1 MSKEFTMKK
10 KSLVSVI
17 LLLTLCALLCIAT
30 ACSINSEKEDT
41 KDQIYSVYK
50 SYVSYAESKGETPL
64 TYEEWLAT
72 IKGDTGANGKDG
84 ITPKLQINAMTNMW
98 EISYD
103 NGETWTSLN
112 VKATG
117 ENGADGTNGTNG
129 TNGKDGITPKLQINT
144 TTNMWE
150 ISYDNGETWTSLN
163 VKATGENGADGTNG
177 TNGTNG
183 KDGITP
189 KLQINA
195 TTNMWEISYDN
206 GETWTSLNVKAT
218 GENGADGTNGTN
230 GTNGKDG
237 ITPKLQINATTSMW
251 EISYDNGETWTS
263 LNVKATGKN
272 GADGTNGT
280 NGTNGT
286 DGLSAYELY
295 KKYNPAYSKSEQ
307 EWIKDLMSGYLHSI
321 SITLDTNGGSI
332 NSASI
337 IVPFGTFANIEVP
350 TKNGYDFVAWEL
362 NGSVIDVNTYV
373 FFADCHLK
381 AIWKEADKLQVHF
394 NTDGGIVAPTSMI
407 IEYGKNYTLPT
418 PSKEYQTFAGWYYLD
433 TLIPQ
438 SGIWEYTHE
447 SITLTA
453 KWNKTNIY
461 ANLSVDEEYGTID
474 KTKVIISTGDYYTL
488 PVPTSIKSGESFQGW
503 YYGDKKV
510 TDAEGNSFNKCEW
523 TSSVDL
529 TAAYYTEIR
538 TIYEF
543 MDLQGKDLKGKYIVT
558 QDLDFKGLGVNYI
571 NSLQG
576 VFDGG
581 GHTLKNFTLSTGADY
596 KLYSGLFRDLYG
608 SICNIVF
615 ENIQC
620 SELYA
625 NGLIG
630 TMHTNSKLDNI
641 IFKNSL
647 NNCDLRAVLIGKVAG
662 QNYIGYG
669 DINIKNITIENS
681 GNRANT
687 YGIYTQEATKVA
699 DDKNS
704 NLYYYFYSNI
714 YIDGFYLRNINNT
727 KTSAGGVFYEVNGTA
742 SESKYDPK
750 RQVRISNLTIDG
762 KIANGIFGETSKLGY
777 LRSDSQLNVEVEK
790 AEIKA
795 TTDIVWSGVVLL
807 KDSINVGKTKEW
819 GARQSVRCI
828 DAGAEIGSYDL
839 GEIKSSIIL
848 YPDANGIYTYYSSS
862 GTQATFDNATLIDK
876 NLFKSMFGFD
886 ETIWN
891 LDNIDIANE
900 LYPTIRREQ

>member
-1 MSKEFTMKK
+1 
-10 KSLVSVI
+10 
-17 LLLTLCALLCIAT
+17 
-30 ACSINSEKEDT
+30 
-41 KDQIYSVYK
+41 
-50 SYVSYAESKGETPL
+50 
-64 TYEEWLAT
+64 
-72 IKGDTGANGKDG
+72 
-84 ITPKLQINAMTNMW
+84 
-98 EISYD
+98 
-103 NGETWTSLN
+103 
-112 VKATG
+112 
-117 ENGADGTNGTNG
+117 
-129 TNGKDGITPKLQINT
+129 
-144 TTNMWE
+144 
-150 ISYDNGETWTSLN
+150 
-163 VKATGENGADGTNG
+163 
-177 TNGTNG
+177 
-183 KDGITP
+183 
-189 KLQINA
+189 
-195 TTNMWEISYDN
+195 
-206 GETWTSLNVKAT
+206 
-218 GENGADGTNGTN
+218 
-230 GTNGKDG
+230 
-237 ITPKLQINATTSMW
+237 MW

-321 SITLDTNGGSI
+321 TITLDTNGGSI

-373 FFADCHLK
+373 FFADCRLK

-394 NTDGGIVAPTSMI
+394 NADGGIVAPTSMI

-418 PSKEYQTFAGWYYLD
+418 PSKEYQTFAGWYYSD

-438 SGIWEYTHE
+438 SGTWEYTHE

-581 GHTLKNFTLSTGADY
+581 GHTLKNFTLSTGAEY
-596 KLYSGLFRDLYG
+596 NLYSGLFRDLYG
-608 SICNIVF
+608 SICNVVF

-620 SELYA
+620 NESRYA

-630 TMHTNSKLDNI
+630 TMHTDSKLDNI

-647 NNCDLRAVLIGKVAG
+647 NNCDLRSVLIGKVAG
-662 QNYIGYG
+662 QNYKTYTYTVDGYG
-669 DINIKNITIENS
+669 DVNIKSITIENS
-681 GNRANT
+681 GNRADT
-687 YGIYTQEATKVA
+687 YGIYTQEATT
-699 DDKNS
+699 
-704 NLYYYFYSNI
+704 YYVKSSTIYHFYSNI

-742 SESKYDPK
+742 SESKYYPK
-750 RQVRISNLTIDG
+750 RLVRISHLTIDG
-762 KIANGIFGETSKLGY
+762 KIANGIFGKTSKQGHL
-777 LRSDSQLNVEVEK
+777 SSNTQLTVEVEK

-891 LDNIDIANE
+891 LDNIDIANG

>member
-1 MSKEFTMKK
+1 M
-10 KSLVSVI
+10 
-17 LLLTLCALLCIAT
+17 
-30 ACSINSEKEDT
+30 
-41 KDQIYSVYK
+41 
-50 SYVSYAESKGETPL
+50 
-64 TYEEWLAT
+64 
-72 IKGDTGANGKDG
+72 
-84 ITPKLQINAMTNMW
+84 
-98 EISYD
+98 
-103 NGETWTSLN
+103 
-112 VKATG
+112 
-117 ENGADGTNGTNG
+117 
-129 TNGKDGITPKLQINT
+129 
-144 TTNMWE
+144 
-150 ISYDNGETWTSLN
+150 
-163 VKATGENGADGTNG
+163 
-177 TNGTNG
+177 
-183 KDGITP
+183 
-189 KLQINA
+189 
-195 TTNMWEISYDN
+195 
-206 GETWTSLNVKAT
+206 
-218 GENGADGTNGTN
+218 
-230 GTNGKDG
+230 
-237 ITPKLQINATTSMW
+237 
-251 EISYDNGETWTS
+251 
-263 LNVKATGKN
+263 
-272 GADGTNGT
+272 
-280 NGTNGT
+280 
-286 DGLSAYELY
+286 
-295 KKYNPAYSKSEQ
+295 
-307 EWIKDLMSGYLHSI
+307 
-321 SITLDTNGGSI
+321 
-332 NSASI
+332 
-337 IVPFGTFANIEVP
+337 
-350 TKNGYDFVAWEL
+350 
-362 NGSVIDVNTYV
+362 
-373 FFADCHLK
+373 
-381 AIWKEADKLQVHF
+381 
-394 NTDGGIVAPTSMI
+394 
-407 IEYGKNYTLPT
+407 
-418 PSKEYQTFAGWYYLD
+418 
-433 TLIPQ
+433 
-438 SGIWEYTHE
+438 
-447 SITLTA
+447 
-453 KWNKTNIY
+453 
-461 ANLSVDEEYGTID
+461 SVDEEYGTID

-581 GHTLKNFTLSTGADY
+581 GHTLKNFTLSTGAEY
-596 KLYSGLFRDLYG
+596 NLYSGLFRDLYG

-891 LDNIDIANE
+891 LDNIDIANG

>member
-1 MSKEFTMKK
+1 MKVGIIYFLYKFAYNYKKNFYLSKEFTMKK

-84 ITPKLQINAMTNMW
+84 ITPKLQINTKTNMW

-129 TNGKDGITPKLQINT
+129 TNG
-144 TTNMWE
+144 
-150 ISYDNGETWTSLN
+150 
-163 VKATGENGADGTNG
+163 
-177 TNGTNG
+177 
-183 KDGITP
+183 
-189 KLQINA
+189 
-195 TTNMWEISYDN
+195 
-206 GETWTSLNVKAT
+206 
-218 GENGADGTNGTN
+218 
-230 GTNGKDG
+230 
-237 ITPKLQINATTSMW
+237 
-251 EISYDNGETWTS
+251 
-263 LNVKATGKN
+263 
-272 GADGTNGT
+272 
-280 NGTNGT
+280 T

-295 KKYNPAYSKSEQ
+295 KKYNPSYSKSEQ
-307 EWIKDLMSGYLHSI
+307 EWIRDLMSGYLHSI
-321 SITLDTNGGSI
+321 TITLDTNGGSI

-373 FFADCHLK
+373 FFADCRLK

-394 NTDGGIVAPTSMI
+394 NADGGIVAPTSMI

-418 PSKEYQTFAGWYYLD
+418 PSKEYQTFVGWYYSD

-438 SGIWEYTHE
+438 SGTWEYTHE

-543 MDLQGKDLKGKYIVT
+543 MDLQGKNLKGKYIVT

-581 GHTLKNFTLSTGADY
+581 GHTLKNFTLSTGAGY

-608 SICNIVF
+608 SICNVVL

-620 SELYA
+620 NESHYA

-647 NNCDLRAVLIGKVAG
+647 NNCDLRSVLIGKVAG
-662 QNYIGYG
+662 QNCKGSGNETVGYG
-669 DINIKNITIENS
+669 DVNIKNITIENS
-681 GNRANT
+681 GNRADT
-687 YGIYTQEATKVA
+687 YGIYTQEATTYSV
-699 DDKNS
+699 DS
-704 NLYYYFYSNI
+704 FTSYYFYSNI

-762 KIANGIFGETSKLGY
+762 KIANGIFGETSKLGS
-777 LRSDSQLNVEVEK
+777 LSSNSQLTVEVEK

-819 GARQSVRCI
+819 GALQSVRCI

-839 GEIKSSIIL
+839 REIKSSIIL

-876 NLFKSMFGFD
+876 NLFKSMLGFD

-891 LDNIDIANE
+891 LDNIDIANG
-900 LYPTIRREQ
+900 LYPTIRKEQ

>member
-1 MSKEFTMKK
+1 MKK

-129 TNGKDGITPKLQINT
+129 TNGKDGITPKLQINAKT
-144 TTNMWE
+144 SMWE

-195 TTNMWEISYDN
+195 KTSMWEISYDN

-230 GTNGKDG
+230 GTNG
-237 ITPKLQINATTSMW
+237 
-251 EISYDNGETWTS
+251 
-263 LNVKATGKN
+263 
-272 GADGTNGT
+272 
-280 NGTNGT
+280 T

-295 KKYNPAYSKSEQ
+295 KKYNPSYSKSEQ
-307 EWIKDLMSGYLHSI
+307 EWIRDLMSGYLHSI
-321 SITLDTNGGSI
+321 TITLDTNGGSI

-418 PSKEYQTFAGWYYLD
+418 PSKEYQTFAGWYYSD

-438 SGIWEYTHE
+438 SGTWEYTHE

-581 GHTLKNFTLSTGADY
+581 GHTLKNFTLSTGAKY
-596 KLYSGLFRDLYG
+596 NLCSGLFRDLYG
-608 SICNIVF
+608 SICNVVF

-620 SELYA
+620 NESYYA
-625 NGLIG
+625 SGLVG

-647 NNCDLRAVLIGKVAG
+647 NNCDLRSVLIDKVAG
-662 QNYIGYG
+662 QNYKDSGNEKVGYG
-669 DINIKNITIENS
+669 DVNIKNITIENS
-681 GNRANT
+681 GNRAET
-687 YGIYTQEATKVA
+687 YGIYTQAATTYSV
-699 DDKNS
+699 DS
-704 NLYYYFYSNI
+704 FTSYYFYSNI

-742 SESKYDPK
+742 SESKYYPK

-777 LRSDSQLNVEVEK
+777 LRSNSQLNVEVEK

-795 TTDIVWSGVVLL
+795 TTDIVWSGVILL
-807 KDSINVGKTKEW
+807 KDSINVGKTKKW
-819 GARQSVRCI
+819 GALQSVRCI

-862 GTQATFDNATLIDK
+862 CTQATFDNATLIDK
-876 NLFKSMFGFD
+876 NLFKSMLGFD

-891 LDNIDIANE
+891 LDNIDIANG

>member
-1 MSKEFTMKK
+1 MKVSIIYLLYKFAYNYKKIFYLSKEFTMKK

-144 TTNMWE
+144 KTNMWE

-195 TTNMWEISYDN
+195 
-206 GETWTSLNVKAT
+206 K
-218 GENGADGTNGTN
+218 
-230 GTNGKDG
+230 
-237 ITPKLQINATTSMW
+237 TSMW

-295 KKYNPAYSKSEQ
+295 KKYNPSYSKSEQ

-321 SITLDTNGGSI
+321 TITLDTNGGSI

-543 MDLQGKDLKGKYIVT
+543 MDLQGKNLKGKYIVT

-581 GHTLKNFTLSTGADY
+581 GHTLKNFTLSTGAGY

-608 SICNIVF
+608 SICNVVF

-620 SELYA
+620 NESYDA
-625 NGLIG
+625 SGLVG

-647 NNCDLRAVLIGKVAG
+647 NNCDLRSVLIGKVAG
-662 QNYIGYG
+662 QNCKGLGDEPVGYG
-669 DINIKNITIENS
+669 DVNIKNITIENS
-681 GNRANT
+681 GNRAAT
-687 YGIYTQEATKVA
+687 YGIYTQEATRV
-699 DDKNS
+699 
-704 NLYYYFYSNI
+704 YYSSAYYFFYSNI

-727 KTSAGGVFYEVNGTA
+727 KTSAGGVFYKVNGTD
-742 SESKYDPK
+742 SESKYYPK

-762 KIANGIFGETSKLGY
+762 KIANGIFGETSSLGY
-777 LRSDSQLNVEVEK
+777 LRSNSQLNVEVEK

-795 TTDIVWSGVVLL
+795 TTDIVWSSVILL
-807 KDSINVGKTKEW
+807 KDSINVGKTKKW
-819 GARQSVRCI
+819 GALQSVRCI

-862 GTQATFDNATLIDK
+862 CTQATFDNATLIDK
-876 NLFKSMFGFD
+876 NLFKSMLGFD

-891 LDNIDIANE
+891 LDNIDIANG